1 MSVSRSRFIAQAGV
15 IAAVHAAATVA
26 VLQMPGQLGWG
37 PVQFRLSE
45 ALTVLALFTPAAV
58 PGLAVGT
65 ALANATVVAQVGAVG
80 LLDVLFGSLATFLGA
95 TWTWRLR
102 RRKALALLG
111 PVIAN
116 ALIVPA
122 YLPILFA
129 ALGLSQAPFLGID
142 VSSGPLVV
150 YGLGVITV
158 GIGQAVV
165 VYGVGLPL
173 ATVLRTRIAGLIGWS
188 ERDGEKR

>member
-1 MSVSRSRFIAQAGV
+1 MSRTRFITQAGV

-45 ALTVLALFTPAAV
+45 ALTALALFTPAAV

-65 ALANATVVAQVGAVG
+65 AVANATLMAQVGAVG
-80 LLDVLFGSLATFLGA
+80 LLDVVFGSTATFLGA

-102 RRKALALLG
+102 KRPALGLLG

-129 ALGLSQAPFLGID
+129 SLGLQHAPFLGID
-142 VSSGPLVV
+142 VSSGPFVV
-150 YGLGVITV
+150 YGLGVVTV
-158 GIGQAVV
+158 GIGQVVV
-165 VYGVGLPL
+165 VYGIGLPL
-173 ATVLRTRIAGLIGWS
+173 ATVLRSRIAGLIGWD
-188 ERDGEKR
+188 EAGDGTR